1 MGLEPII
8 SVSVALVV
16 LDIEPELQNRGRAVV
31 ANPSG
36 PSGCGELISKLSLP
50 SSINSKSG
58 NHREHE
64 KSTKRCCAIEFI
76 V

>member
-8 SVSVALVV
+8 AVSVALVV

-31 ANPSG
+31 AT

-50 SSINSKSG
+50 ASIDSKSG

>member
-1 MGLEPII
+1 MGLEPIMA
-8 SVSVALVV
+8 VSVALAV
-16 LDIEPELQNRGRAVV
+16 LDIAPALQNRGRAVV
-31 ANPSG
+31 AT

-50 SSINSKSG
+50 SSMNSKSG
-58 NHREHE
+58 NHGEHE